1 MIDCDIVIIS
11 TLITKGDT
19 MKIHLSKKI
28 NFDRENKIKINNIFN
43 KALRNENI
51 FDIYNIDKHMRYPII
66 YLHCMLVE
74 SPEDEP
80 IGDDID
86 NLIINQQLHDE
97 YKINEFDTSHT
108 HRISMDVLNKLYKRS
123 KK

>member
-1 MIDCDIVIIS
+1 
-11 TLITKGDT
+11 
-19 MKIHLSKKI
+19 
-28 NFDRENKIKINNIFN
+28 
-43 KALRNENI
+43 
-51 FDIYNIDKHMRYPII
+51 
-66 YLHCMLVE
+66 MLVE

-97 YKINEFDTSHT
+97 YKINEFGTSHT
-108 HRISMDVLNKLYKRS
+108 HRISMDVLKKLIRS

>member
-1 MIDCDIVIIS
+1 M
-11 TLITKGDT
+11 TKGDT

-66 YLHCMLVE
+66 HLHCMLVE

-108 HRISMDVLNKLYKRS
+108 YRISMDVLNKLYKRS

>member
-1 MIDCDIVIIS
+1 M
-11 TLITKGDT
+11 TKGDT

-28 NFDRENKIKINNIFN
+28 NFNRENKIKINNIFN

-51 FDIYNIDKHMRYPII
+51 FDIYNIDKHTRYPMIH
-66 YLHCMLVE
+66 LHCMLVE
-74 SPEDEP
+74 SPEDES

-108 HRISMDVLNKLYKRS
+108 CRISMDVLNKLYKRS

>member
-1 MIDCDIVIIS
+1 
-11 TLITKGDT
+11 

-51 FDIYNIDKHMRYPII
+51 FDVYDINKHVRYPII
-66 YLHCMLVE
+66 HLHFMLVE
-74 SPEDEP
+74 SPAYEP

-97 YKINEFDTSHT
+97 YKINEFDTGYT
-108 HRISMDVLNKLYKRS
+108 YRISMDMLNKLYKRS